1 MTDDPHDGMP
11 YTAAQE
17 ARATAEAV
25 ERRLTN
31 RNPERALS
39 GPEKPS
45 SGLFGWLVLGALVAV
60 ALAWFALP
68 AFPQSACAERGVIVK
83 RLAEKYGE
91 EMKWQG
97 VASSGAMLE
106 IWAAPDGSTW
116 TALFST
122 PDGQSCIGAVGEGW
136 QGFASPVAGVPA

>member
-1 MTDDPHDGMP
+1 MRPTP
-11 YTAAQE
+11 AQLARAEAE
-17 ARATAEAV
+17 AR
-25 ERRLTN
+25 ERIRIART
-31 RNPERALS
+31 PEHAIS
-39 GPEKPS
+39 GPEKQP
-45 SGLFGWLVLGALVAV
+45 SGLFGWVVFGAVVCV

-122 PDGQSCIGAVGEGW
+122 PDGQSCIRAVGEGW
-136 QGFASPVAGVPA
+136 QGSASPVAGVPA